1 MDSEADDD
9 NDAGEAGEAVEASD
23 GGPHMY
29 LRTYVRMVPYTYML
43 AVMLTGHTAAAAT
56 RAATASGSDKESEM
70 VLCDGGRRGRR
81 LSLAAPCSSGSSD
94 YIQEAG

>member
-9 NDAGEAGEAVEASD
+9 NDAGEVGEAVEASD

-29 LRTYVRMVPYTYML
+29 LRMVPYTYML
-43 AVMLTGHTAAAAT
+43 AVMLTGHMAAAT
-56 RAATASGSDKESEM
+56 QAATASGSDKESEM
-70 VLCDGGRRGRR
+70 VLCDGGRRGCRR